1 MVDLRQVARELIE
14 SGWFL
19 DASDAA
25 ADTEVIEALNDH
37 DREFGDRATA
47 VIRWLGT
54 RYKAFMGFTKQS
66 RYEVARRIVDFA
78 DTRQVTS
85 LQHDRDEIIA
95 KFEDLARK
103 VSDAAPRTN
112 SGKERNVISLT
123 SKALWCCYPED
134 VPIFDRNA
142 ASALAVLSRLYHW
155 PPRLYRGEY
164 AAFVD
169 VWLRAYEEIDS
180 VIGEADLPKGTRKVR
195 IVDGVLWYLGQV
207 GYYNEA
213 APEPNASR
221 IE

>member
-19 DASDAA
+19 DASDPA

-37 DREFGDRATA
+37 DRKFGDRATA

-66 RYEVARRIVDFA
+66 RYEVARRIVKFA

-103 VSDAAPRTN
+103 ISEPAPRTK
-112 SGKERNVISLT
+112 SGEERDVTSLT

-155 PPRLYRGEY
+155 PRSYRKGY

-169 VWLRAYEEIDS
+169 VWLRAYEEIEPAID
-180 VIGEADLPKGTRKVR
+180 EAGLPKCTRKVR
-195 IVDGVLWYLGQV
+195 VVDGVLWYLGQV

-213 APEPNASR
+213 APAG
-221 IE
+221 